1 MKDILVLKRTS
12 NTSYALR
19 KSFLFSE
26 KDILALG
33 FKLQSIEQTHS
44 FVSMENKAGQGD
56 YGSTDLKRK
65 IEVPILF
72 RTKSPEIFSLMRD
85 ELFGLFDNKDSIFL
99 AETDKNGTPIT
110 GKTYQVKLTEVIE
123 IDRVGNAG
131 KIILVFQTTD
141 LPYGQSVM
149 TTQDIQANGI
159 YTDKNWAFGM
169 GLETVDDNE
178 LIYTHSATSSAQF
191 GIFNA
196 GNVEVHPFEAYLKLT
211 IKTVK
216 GSTEMFQ
223 LTNSTNGSRMRINV
237 PVKST
242 DVWIYDGPNITRN
255 SLAATKDTRKDFI
268 SLSPGWNK
276 IQLYFCDSAEI
287 SFDFGFLYR

>member
-26 KDILALG
+26 KDIIALG

-85 ELFGLFDNKDSIFL
+85 ELFGLFNNKESVFI
-99 AETDKNGTPIT
+99 AETDSNGVPIT
-110 GKTYQVKLTEVIE
+110 GKVYQVKLTDVIE
-123 IDRVGNAG
+123 IERIGNSG
-131 KIILVFQTTD
+131 KLSLNFETTD
-141 LPYGQSVM
+141 LPYGQSIM
-149 TTQDIQANGI
+149 TTQDIQTNELVI
-159 YTDKNWAFGM
+159 DRNWAFGM
-169 GLETVDDNE
+169 GLETVDDTE
-178 LIYTHSATSSAQF
+178 LIYTHKAVVGTSF
-191 GIFNA
+191 KVFNA
-196 GNVEVHPFEAYLKLT
+196 GNAEVHPFETYLT
-211 IKTVK
+211 VTVK
-216 GSTEMFQ
+216 NVRGSTENFQ
-223 LTNSTNGSRMRINV
+223 LTNLTNSSRMRINV

-242 DVWIYDGPNITRN
+242 DVWIYDGPNIKRN
-255 SLAATKDTRKDFI
+255 SLAATSDTRKDFI
-268 SLSPGWNK
+268 SLSPGWNYFQ
-276 IQLYFCDSAEI
+276 IYFCDSAEVI
-287 SFDFGFLYR
+287 FDFVFLYR

>member
-1 MKDILVLKRTS
+1 MKDILVLKRANSTG
-12 NTSYALR
+12 YALR

-26 KDILALG
+26 KDIIPLG
-33 FKLQSIEQTHS
+33 FKLQSIEQMHS
-44 FVSMENKAGQGD
+44 FVTMENKAGQAD

-85 ELFGLFDNKDSIFL
+85 ELFGLFNNKEPVFI
-99 AETDKNGTPIT
+99 AETDSKGVPIT
-110 GKTYQVKLTEVIE
+110 GKVYQVKLTEILEIE
-123 IDRVGNAG
+123 RIGNSG
-131 KIILVFQTTD
+131 KLSLVFQTTD
-141 LPYGQSVM
+141 LPYGQSIM
-149 TTQDIQANGI
+149 TTQDIQTNEI
-159 YTDKNWAFGM
+159 VIDRNWAFGM

-196 GNVEVHPFEAYLKLT
+196 GNVEVHPFETYLKLV
-211 IKTVK
+211 IKNVK

-223 LTNSTNGSRMRINV
+223 LTNSTNGSKARINV
-237 PVKST
+237 PVKTT
-242 DVWIYDGPNITRN
+242 DVWTYNGPNITRN
-255 SLAATKDTRKDFI
+255 SLAAAKDTRKDFI
-268 SLSPGWNK
+268 YLSPGWNK
-276 IQLYFCDSAEI
+276 FQLYYCDSAEV